1 VFGHFEVWLVR
12 WLSLFFAPEL
22 RAWRGQMTLWKVYW
36 GYGVLT
42 SVILALL
49 LLEALHEEKLW
60 MQQTLLVAL
69 ALYTAWILISV
80 WRCAERARPHWRLF
94 ARLSTV
100 VWASNALMV
109 LGFLQLHLF
118 VHLLGP

>member
-1 VFGHFEVWLVR
+1 MR

-49 LLEALHEEKLW
+49 LLEALQEQKLG
-60 MQQTLLVAL
+60 MEQTLLVAL

-80 WRCAERARPHWRLF
+80 WRCAERARQHWRLF

-100 VWASNALMV
+100 VWAGNALMV
-109 LGFLQLHLF
+109 LGFLQLDLLAR
-118 VHLLGP
+118 LLGP

>member
-1 VFGHFEVWLVR
+1 MR

-42 SVILALL
+42 SGALALL
-49 LLEALHEEKLW
+49 LLEALRQQKLW
-60 MQQTLLVAL
+60 IEQALLVAF
-69 ALYTAWILISV
+69 ALYTAWILIAV
-80 WRCAERARPHWRLF
+80 WRCAEHARPQWRLF

-100 VWASNALMV
+100 VWAGNALMV
-109 LGFLQLHLF
+109 LGFLELDLLAR
-118 VHLLGP
+118 LLGH

>member
-1 VFGHFEVWLVR
+1 MR

-42 SVILALL
+42 SVVLALL
-49 LLEALHEEKLW
+49 LLEALHEQKLW
-60 MQQTLLVAL
+60 MEQTLLVAL
-69 ALYTAWILISV
+69 ALYTAWILTSV

-100 VWASNALMV
+100 VWAGNALMV
-109 LGFLQLHLF
+109 LGFLQLDL
-118 VHLLGP
+118 VARLLGP